1 MRIRF
6 YNGIF
11 NALNSL
17 LFACDGM
24 ATAAVASR
32 IAIKTIVLFMMDI
45 LQNEPLKLS
54 TSLYQL
60 SEQLPYHT
68 AFNIR

>member
-1 MRIRF
+1 
-6 YNGIF
+6 
-11 NALNSL
+11 
-17 LFACDGM
+17 GM
-24 ATAAVASR
+24 ATAAVARR
-32 IAIKTIVLFMMDI
+32 IAIETIVLFMMDI

-60 SEQLPYHT
+60 SEQLPYHI